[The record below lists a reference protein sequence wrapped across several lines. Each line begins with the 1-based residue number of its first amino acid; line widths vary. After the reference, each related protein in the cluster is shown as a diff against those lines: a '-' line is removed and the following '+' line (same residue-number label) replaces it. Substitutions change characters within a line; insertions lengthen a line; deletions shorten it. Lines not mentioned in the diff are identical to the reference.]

1 MKRKRKDYLTRREKT
16 VDFLIGFFG
25 WFLLNGLWWGGLT
38 LASWLLLQVSD
49 TPAGTDLTQFLESI
63 GEVASVVLL
72 ILPLI
77 INVAL
82 LIRFAF
88 GRFWIAIGAASAFAS
103 LLLLTI
109 CAGIVWTVA
118 CFTILGSATP

>member
-1 MKRKRKDYLTRREKT
+1 MKRQRKEYLTRREKT
-16 VDFLIGFFG
+16 VDFLIGFIG
-25 WFLLNGLWWGGLT
+25 WFILNGLWWGGLS
-38 LASWLLLQVSD
+38 LASWLLLQFSD

-63 GEVASVVLL
+63 GEVATAVLL

-77 INVAL
+77 LNLAL

-88 GRFWIAIGAASAFAS
+88 TRYWIAIGAASAFAS

-118 CFTILGSATP
+118 CFVLLSNSGF